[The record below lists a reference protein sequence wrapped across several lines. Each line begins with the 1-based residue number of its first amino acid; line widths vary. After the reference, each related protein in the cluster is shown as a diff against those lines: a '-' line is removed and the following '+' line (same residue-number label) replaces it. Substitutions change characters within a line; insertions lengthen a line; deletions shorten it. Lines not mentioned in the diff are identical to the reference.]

1 MVYFVVGPSGVGK
14 TCFSK
19 TINEQYGIPVYDTG
33 PILRNIYSKLK
44 IEESFSE
51 WVSKNEKKYGDNFAI
66 SLICEDIKEQINPKA
81 LTIII
86 GNRCIE
92 GITYII
98 NCFNLTDYRIIY
110 LDASFDCLKT
120 NYETREKKRLTD
132 EEFQDR
138 IDGGNKMGLLFL
150 KKIILE
156 NSNNNCYYYFKKE
169 NEDLNYVDIF
179 NEISKNKNYTKIKK

>member
-51 WVSKNEKKYGDNFAI
+51 WISKNEKKYGDNFAI
-66 SLICEDIKEQINPKA
+66 SIICEDIKEKIDPKSVA
-81 LTIII
+81 III

-98 NCFNLTDYRIIY
+98 NYFNLTDYRIIY

-120 NYETREKKRLTD
+120 NYETREKKILTD

-138 IDGGNKMGLLFL
+138 IDGGNKMGLLSL
-150 KKIILE
+150 KQFILE
-156 NSNNNCYYYFKKE
+156 NLNNNSYYYFKKT
-169 NEDLNYVDIF
+169 NKDLNYVDIF
-179 NEISKNKNYTKIKK
+179 NEISKTKNHTKIK

>member
-1 MVYFVVGPSGVGK
+1 MVYFVVGPRGVGK

-51 WVSKNEKKYGDNFAI
+51 WISKNEKKYGDNFAI
-66 SLICEDIKEQINPKA
+66 SIICEDIKEKIDPKSVA
-81 LTIII
+81 III

-98 NCFNLTDYRIIY
+98 NYFNLTDYRIIY

-120 NYETREKKRLTD
+120 NYETREKKILTD

-138 IDGGNKMGLLFL
+138 IDGGNKMGLLSL
-150 KKIILE
+150 KQFILE
-156 NSNNNCYYYFKKE
+156 NLNNNSYYYFKKT
-169 NEDLNYVDIF
+169 NKDLNYVDIF
-179 NEISKNKNYTKIKK
+179 NEISKTKNHTKIK

>member
-1 MVYFVVGPSGVGK
+1 M
-14 TCFSK
+14 
-19 TINEQYGIPVYDTG
+19 
-33 PILRNIYSKLK
+33 
-44 IEESFSE
+44 
-51 WVSKNEKKYGDNFAI
+51 
-66 SLICEDIKEQINPKA
+66 
-81 LTIII
+81 TIII

-98 NCFNLTDYRIIY
+98 NYFNLTDYRIIY

-150 KKIILE
+150 KQFILE